1 MDMDAQPLEK
11 LTRRKSG
18 LTNRRN
24 WRHCPTVLRWKDLTM
39 NRFMKTQIAL
49 LATLMLVLAGCSSR
63 EKVSSDADSTNQ
75 TEILPDSELRGA
87 TIYLY
92 EKDKVTTEIHAERL
106 LKFEVKDSTMA
117 YALDMNFFDSTGRLT
132 TELVGDSGII
142 REMTNQLYVFGNVV
156 VITEDKSKLETD
168 YLYWNTTT
176 DKIETDA
183 FVRITKKDDV
193 ITGWGM
199 EADPGLTR
207 IKILNRVSGTVYD
220 AEETTE

>member
-1 MDMDAQPLEK
+1 MK
-11 LTRRKSG
+11 
-18 LTNRRN
+18 
-24 WRHCPTVLRWKDLTM
+24 RHCKI
-39 NRFMKTQIAL
+39 QIAVILGL
-49 LATLMLVLAGCSSR
+49 LLFIVGCTTK

-75 TEILPDSELRGA
+75 SEILPDSELRGA

-92 EKDKVTTEIHAERL
+92 EKDKVTTEIHAERV
-106 LKFEVKDSTMA
+106 LKYEIKDSTMV
-117 YALDMNFFDSTGRLT
+117 YVLDMDFFDSTGHIT
-132 TELVGDSGII
+132 TQLVGDSGII
-142 REMTNQLYVFGNVV
+142 RELTNQLYVYGNVV
-156 VITEDKSKLETD
+156 VTTDDNSKLETD

-183 FVRITKKDDV
+183 FVRITKKNDV

-207 IKILNRVSGTVYD
+207 VKVLNRVSGTVHD